1 RVFALNAGLVAF
13 HNNCGGGDKLA
24 RHETTDALLG
34 FGRKC
39 LQDSGLISKDSQEI
53 GARLS
58 SIDMNRDDK
67 AHRFVVTWNAF
78 LDGNRLAYLALILAI
93 GVDSLV
99 FMSGLF
105 GANALRSPL
114 SDVPSPRA
122 RSAHQL
128 ESIIEAALLPDI
140 FNKARLAREAMHPME
155 PVDGFTNVVRLNE
168 LDPES
173 AGHVR
178 DVLNAGATIGA
189 VREGRR
195 NGQYLV
201 RAELYEFLC
210 EVIKKQLKNRPDETR
225 RGLEL
230 NELEKRM
237 TEALLPQVRETAEVV
252 LHYLHPIDERHGFTS
267 ELYMNEVAPDH
278 IRPVR
283 NVLTAG
289 SSLRVVQREPKER
302 DRYYLH
308 GDLYKTLARIRARS
322 LAVEAFQQNGRPGIA
337 YGGALDAHQPAL
349 TDQRAHRLLANE
361 PGNGQARESDEDVR
375 AEFRQLLIEAIELP
389 AAAWDKIASPEIA
402 AQALSAAAALKRQA
416 RAHQGLNEE
425 LKLVESDK
433 LANLDR
439 ERNVLAAR
447 VESDRHA
454 FDLLQDTA
462 TEVAQRVPALILL
475 PEGGLI
481 DRLIGA
487 LEEGH
492 AENRLRDDEHVLLS
506 RLRRL
511 KAELDRMDWSDA
523 GAWRKV
529 TRDIDHL
536 NDAGIS
542 TIAAAAITPKFN

>member
-1 RVFALNAGLVAF
+1 MLPAFERARAAFRQQPDTERLAGLQQQCTNLLGAMSSTQATKEKVRAIDCDPKQAAEAAARVFALNAGLVAF
-13 HNNCGGGDKLA
+13 HNNCAGGDKLA

-114 SDVPSPRA
+114 SDVPSPKA

-128 ESIIEAALLPDI
+128 EAIIEAALLPDT

-189 VREGRR
+189 VRESHR

-210 EVIKKQLKNRPDETR
+210 EVIKKELKNRPDETR

-237 TEALLPQVRETAEVV
+237 TEALLPHVGETAERRAA
-252 LHYLHPIDERHGFTS
+252 LP
-267 ELYMNEVAPDH
+267 APDRREERLH
-278 IRPVR
+278 LGNLHERGGARARAPGAQR
-283 NVLTAG
+283 ADRRLQPARRAARSARTATATTCTA
-289 SSLRVVQREPKER
+289 SCTRRWRASAPARC
-302 DRYYLH
+302 H
-308 GDLYKTLARIRARS
+308 GPHAAPARIAW
-322 LAVEAFQQNGRPGIA
+322 
-337 YGGALDAHQPAL
+337 GGALDARQPAHRRPARRAPAG
-349 TDQRAHRLLANE
+349 QRARR
-361 PGNGQARESDEDVR
+361 NGQGRESR
-375 AEFRQLLIEAIELP
+375 RGHCAP
-389 AAAWDKIASPEIA
+389 SSAS
-402 AQALSAAAALKRQA
+402 
-416 RAHQGLNEE
+416 
-425 LKLVESDK
+425 
-433 LANLDR
+433 
-439 ERNVLAAR
+439 
-447 VESDRHA
+447 
-454 FDLLQDTA
+454 F
-462 TEVAQRVPALILL
+462 
-475 PEGGLI
+475 
-481 DRLIGA
+481 
-487 LEEGH
+487 
-492 AENRLRDDEHVLLS
+492 
-506 RLRRL
+506 
-511 KAELDRMDWSDA
+511 
-523 GAWRKV
+523 
-529 TRDIDHL
+529 
-536 NDAGIS
+536 
-542 TIAAAAITPKFN
+542 

>member
-1 RVFALNAGLVAF
+1 MAD
-13 HNNCGGGDKLA
+13 GD
-24 RHETTDALLG
+24 
-34 FGRKC
+34 
-39 LQDSGLISKDSQEI
+39 
-53 GARLS
+53 
-58 SIDMNRDDK
+58 
-67 AHRFVVTWNAF
+67 V
-78 LDGNRLAYLALILAI
+78 
-93 GVDSLV
+93 
-99 FMSGLF
+99 
-105 GANALRSPL
+105 
-114 SDVPSPRA
+114 
-122 RSAHQL
+122 
-128 ESIIEAALLPDI
+128 
-140 FNKARLAREAMHPME
+140 
-155 PVDGFTNVVRLNE
+155 
-168 LDPES
+168 
-173 AGHVR
+173 
-178 DVLNAGATIGA
+178 
-189 VREGRR
+189 
-195 NGQYLV
+195 
-201 RAELYEFLC
+201 
-210 EVIKKQLKNRPDETR
+210 
-225 RGLEL
+225 
-230 NELEKRM
+230 
-237 TEALLPQVRETAEVV
+237 
-252 LHYLHPIDERHGFTS
+252 
-267 ELYMNEVAPDH
+267 
-278 IRPVR
+278 RPVR

-289 SSLRVVQREPKER
+289 SSLRVVQRDPK
-302 DRYYLH
+302 DTNRYYLH
-308 GDLYKTLARIRARS
+308 AELYKTLARIRAREHAMDRARRCRS
-322 LAVEAFQQNGRPGIA
+322 MAARSGLTNRPSPTSA
-337 YGGALDAHQPAL
+337 PSACWP
-349 TDQRAHRLLANE
+349 TSRATAKVAN
-361 PGNGQARESDEDVR
+361 PDEDIR

-447 VESDRHA
+447 VEADRRA
-454 FDLLQDTA
+454 FDLLHDTA

-542 TIAAAAITPKFN
+542 TIAAAAITRSSTEPHRS